1 MSLCVAEDGY
11 SALVD
16 GGKVY
21 EEHVKAE
28 DRISVIFVSR
38 YISR

>member
-1 MSLCVAEDGY
+1 VSPAASAPLCAEPVLDVP
-11 SALVD
+11 S
-16 GGKVY
+16 
-21 EEHVKAE
+21 KAE